1 MNMKFRVP
9 FIALALAVAIGISVL
24 PRLSNAVEGS
34 DDAMEAALAV
44 AASADTS
51 TAAAVT
57 AQESVVISP
66 SDKPLERKAKL
77 ERNWVLYNDGTTV
90 WALYKGAGQIVC
102 VTTPCPTNV
111 ETFIKKRAVQTMSFF
126 TAFKANFRIITVNPD
141 RLARFT
147 VGDPITSTDGL
158 TADMFVKRPYLAYR
172 LVKAQGSPA
181 VYLDDGEKLRPIVHE
196 KVFKNLG
203 LDFKDVET
211 IAANLLGQKP
221 VGTVVTA
228 DTVFTEP
235 VEVQT
240 TEARKTVEDVKSRLG
255 ETMMKQVKNA
265 IIKAGEQYFMLTKQG
280 KRLIAPAQ
288 QEQISQ
294 RLKLDLSKAVEVTTE
309 EAAVIPTMA
318 TVTAVTPA
326 AEVSVSAQ

>member
-1 MNMKFRVP
+1 MKFRVP

-221 VGTVVTA
+221 VGAVVTA